1 MGKIKV
7 LIADDNLRSAGL
19 MEEAIKK
26 DKEIEVIGK
35 AEDGLD
41 ALDQIRTK

>member
-26 DKEIEVIGK
+26 DKEIGGGGK
-35 AEDGLD
+35 L
-41 ALDQIRTK
+41 LK

>member
-19 MEEAIKK
+19 LEEAIKK
-26 DKEIEVIGK
+26 DKDIEVIGNIF
-35 AEDGLD
+35 DNNMGD
-41 ALDQIRTK
+41 FNGC

>member
-19 MEEAIKK
+19 MEDAIKK
-26 DKEIEVIGK
+26 DKEYRKIVKERQK
-35 AEDGLD
+35 
-41 ALDQIRTK
+41 